1 MLNYNPF
8 AFVMGVAI
16 AVAVLLLCE
25 PLMWALIYLAKALI
39 VLVAVLMPTALTLEW
54 WHNRRT
60 KKEKQDAQAPTFTV
74 R

>member
-8 AFVMGVAI
+8 AFVLGVAI
-16 AVAVLLLCE
+16 AIAVLLLCE
-25 PLMWALIYLAKALI
+25 PLMWALIA
-39 VLVAVLMPTALTLEW
+39 LVAVLMPTALTLEW